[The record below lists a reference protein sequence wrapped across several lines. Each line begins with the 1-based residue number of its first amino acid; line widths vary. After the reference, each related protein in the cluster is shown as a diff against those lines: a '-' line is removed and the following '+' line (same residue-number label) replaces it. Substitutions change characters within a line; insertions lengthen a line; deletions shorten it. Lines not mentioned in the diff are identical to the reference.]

1 MDIFLL
7 KAGESSINNYE
18 SGSDELITLHN
29 IINSTPG
36 VYGGRF
42 SGGGFKG
49 CCVALIDPAKKQEIE
64 KHVTEEYLKVFPQY
78 KNTFKIDFCNTA
90 DGCDF

>member
-18 SGSDELITLHN
+18 SGSDELITLHS

-49 CCVALIDPAKKQEIE
+49 CCISMVDPSKKEEIKE
-64 KHVTEEYLKVFPQY
+64 YVTK
-78 KNTFKIDFCNTA
+78 
-90 DGCDF
+90 